1 MYELLSAIIL
11 AIICYVIYRQAK
23 DIETIVKSNTEFYTA
38 YAEYVKAV
46 AEHNKIVHE
55 CLGKLDSNYE
65 KSYSFLMENNY
76 AVTALAAHMEYLEG
90 VVHSL
95 EEKVLRDCKG
105 EQNGI

>member
-1 MYELLSAIIL
+1 MYEILSAILLIIL
-11 AIICYVIYRQAK
+11 GYVIYKQSK
-23 DIETIVKSNTEFYTA
+23 EIEIIVSSNTEFYTA

-55 CLGKLDSNYE
+55 ALGKLDNNYE
-65 KSYSFLMENNY
+65 KSYY
-76 AVTALAAHMEYLEG
+76 AVTALAAHTEYLEG
-90 VVHSL
+90 IVHNV

>member
-23 DIETIVKSNTEFYTA
+23 DIETIVQSNTEFYTA

-55 CLGKLDSNYE
+55 CLEKLDSSYE
-65 KSYSFLMENNY
+65 KSYY
-76 AVTALAAHMEYLEG
+76 AITSLAAHTEYLE
-90 VVHSL
+90 VIVHSL
-95 EEKVLRDCKG
+95 EEKVLKDCKG
-105 EQNGI
+105 DSNAL